1 MAFINHDKNY
11 THSGTFIGISVL
23 LLTVLIIYVIAR
35 LYFNLLGGI
44 YMVKRLVFACVLA
57 SSFEKKGYVG
67 VIIVL

>member
-1 MAFINHDKNY
+1 MAFIDYDKNY

-23 LLTVLIIYVIAR
+23 LLTVLIIYLIAR

-57 SSFEKKGYVG
+57 SSFEKTGYVG
-67 VIIVL
+67 LIIVL